1 MKTNMVKR
9 EKSGL
14 LKLIERTENLS
25 KMVHNLLECSNS
37 VAKNE
42 VVEIMT
48 IFYQFQST
56 KRGVFQQSN

>member
-14 LKLIERTENLS
+14 LKLIERTENP

-42 VVEIMT
+42 VVEIMA